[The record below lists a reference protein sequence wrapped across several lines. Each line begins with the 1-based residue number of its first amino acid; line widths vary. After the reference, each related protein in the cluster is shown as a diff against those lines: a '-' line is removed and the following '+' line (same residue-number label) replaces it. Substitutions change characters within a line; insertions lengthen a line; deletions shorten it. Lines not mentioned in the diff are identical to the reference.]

1 MRVSGQFY
9 FLTKRFYMHEKYKKH
24 KTQTSDFPPLKC
36 FYVHKK
42 HKNDEKHKT
51 LNKRLSSS

>member
-9 FLTKRFYMHEKYKKH
+9 FLTKRFDMHEKHKKH
-24 KTQTSDFPPLKC
+24 KTQTSDFHPLKC

-42 HKNDEKHKT
+42 HKNHEKHKT
-51 LNKRLSSS
+51 LNK